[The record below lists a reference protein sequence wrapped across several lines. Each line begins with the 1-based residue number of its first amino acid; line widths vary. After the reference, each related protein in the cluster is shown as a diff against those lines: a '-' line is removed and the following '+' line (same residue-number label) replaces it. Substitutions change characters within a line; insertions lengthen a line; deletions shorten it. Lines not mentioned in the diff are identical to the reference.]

1 MLCRRGGGSLE
12 RASLEAIR
20 RMVGGRAANRP
31 GEGSR
36 ERAGE
41 RAGEGAG
48 ERCAN
53 RST

>member
-1 MLCRRGGGSLE
+1 ME

-20 RMVGGRAANRP
+20 RMVCGRAASRP
-31 GEGSR
+31 GEASR

-48 ERCAN
+48 ERCAK